1 MEVNLW
7 NDKREREMYDNFAD
21 LYAIIKVTEK
31 LEKAYV
37 RDIISSAAYEP
48 ECLKLVAQF
57 KTLTSTLKDTVPS
70 VERFVDTYKMDC
82 PAALNRLI
90 ASGVPATVE
99 HRAAAAASSTT
110 SASIVAECVQNF
122 ITAMDSL
129 KLNMVA
135 IDQLENWLLY
145 ILLKL
150 EDFRIGCTFRGQS
163 PAMVDLEGALM
174 DVDKL
179 ILVMPGGPRLVVPFS
194 PPLPVHIRDQTE
206 LIQVLEIRQPVVSL
220 DKKIKDCGEAAP
232 YARR

>member
-7 NDKREREMYDNFAD
+7 SDKREREMYDNFAD

-37 RDIISSAAYEP
+37 RDIISSAEYEP
-48 ECLKLVAQF
+48 ECMKLIAQF

-90 ASGVPATVE
+90 VSGVPATVE

-110 SASIVAECVQNF
+110 SAATVAECVQNF

-135 IDQLENWLLY
+135 VDQVYPLLSDLSASLIKLSILPPDFEGRSRHITPSWLPCLTLAPDCFALPKLENWLSY
-145 ILLKL
+145 ITTAEVGKLLEL
-150 EDFRIGCTFRGQS
+150 DARIQR
-163 PAMVDLEGALM
+163 A
-174 DVDKL
+174 
-179 ILVMPGGPRLVVPFS
+179 VPS
-194 PPLPVHIRDQTE
+194 H
-206 LIQVLEIRQPVVSL
+206 
-220 DKKIKDCGEAAP
+220 G
-232 YARR
+232 